1 LHKTLTK
8 QSLPSGFY
16 WLPMNKL
23 ELQIYNIRH
32 IHAHA
37 GELAERLSQRAGIE
51 IDWVGMGA

>member
-1 LHKTLTK
+1 MTK

-37 GELAERLSQRAGIE
+37 SELAERLSQRAGIE
-51 IDWVGMGA
+51 IDWVSMGA